1 MNKPKITF
9 GKIKLGAP
17 KDSATTSTSSADAI
31 TGKLLKFNKNYKN
44 ITSKKHF

>member
-17 KDSATTSTSSADAI
+17 KDTATASTSSTDKI
-31 TGKLLKFNKNYKN
+31 SG
-44 ITSKKHF
+44 

>member
-17 KDSATTSTSSADAI
+17 KDTATTSTSSTDTV
-31 TGKLLKFNKNYKN
+31 TG
-44 ITSKKHF
+44 